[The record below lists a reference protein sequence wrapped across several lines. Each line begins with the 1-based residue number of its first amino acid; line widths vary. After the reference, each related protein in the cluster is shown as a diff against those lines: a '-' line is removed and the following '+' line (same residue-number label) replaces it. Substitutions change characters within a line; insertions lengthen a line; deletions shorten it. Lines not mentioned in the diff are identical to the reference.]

1 MERTITLF
9 YIPYTEKNKLWY
21 KQFVGKTLNEIQF
34 ADILCKFWVVPLPD
48 SQTDRS
54 DNSPG

>member
-34 ADILCKFWVVPLPD
+34 SDILCNFWVD
-48 SQTDRS
+48 FEIIERKIRDFTD
-54 DNSPG
+54 